1 MEIWNCG
8 GVAAMEPALLVFKD
22 LSRQI
27 DEDGR
32 RIVASGQVEPG
43 QALFVKGS
51 SGSGKS
57 TLLRILGRI
66 LSAQS
71 GEVWLEGR
79 PWMTITAPQWRLLVQ
94 YLPQKPIVFDG
105 TVQENLLLPFRFK
118 LMERKGIPS
127 PSQIEG
133 YLKKLKLPNG
143 ILTQSAKTLS
153 GGEAARIALIRALLL
168 EPQVLLLDE
177 PTAYLDEDNR
187 SHLLALLKEW
197 MAEKPRA
204 IIMVSHNEQDLLAFT
219 RRHSLQI

>member
-1 MEIWNCG
+1 MET
-8 GVAAMEPALLVFKD
+8 ALLVFED
-22 LSRQI
+22 LSRQL

-32 RIVASGQVEPG
+32 RIVVSGQVEAG
-43 QALFVKGS
+43 QVLFVKGS

-57 TLLRILGRI
+57 TLLRVLGRI
-66 LSAQS
+66 LSAQH

-79 PWMTITAPQWRLLVQ
+79 SWMDIAAPQWRLLVQ
-94 YLPQKPIVFDG
+94 YLPQNPIVFDG
-105 TVQENLLLPFRFK
+105 TVQENLLMPFQFK
-118 LMERKGIPS
+118 LMSQKESHPLD
-127 PSQIEG
+127 QIEG
-133 YLKKLKLPNG
+133 YFKTLQLPNG

-187 SHLLALLKEW
+187 SHLLALLKDW

-204 IIMVSHNEQDLLAFT
+204 IVMVSHNEQDILAFSQ
-219 RRHSLQI
+219 RHSLPIEPVSR